1 MAAPPRPGA
10 APPQK
15 PFSEGDGMD
24 IEQNL
29 GQMTPPKERGGFRAL
44 FGSAEGNLGDQ
55 VFRMLTAGF
64 ALLAVLLL
72 AAMALQMARAS
83 LPSMR
88 QFGWKFLTST
98 DWDPVLDAYGALPYI
113 FGTVVSS
120 GLALLLVLPVALGVA
135 IYLAELAPLW
145 VRRPLGIL
153 VELLAAIPSVI
164 YGLWGIFVMSP
175 WLRDHVQPGLQS
187 LLGWTPFFKGTPR
200 GFGMMAGCLVL
211 AIMILPTIAS
221 VSRDVLL
228 AVPGTI
234 REGALALGATR
245 WEMVWKAV
253 LPCARSGILG
263 AVILGLGRA
272 LGETMAVTMVIGNRP
287 DISWSLFAPGH
298 SLASVI
304 ASNYAEASGDLYL
317 STLTELGLILF
328 GVTLLLNVVARLLIW
343 RVGRGPA
350 GARH

>member
-1 MAAPPRPGA
+1 MELERDHGVTAPRKEPGGLLA
-10 APPQK
+10 R
-15 PFSEGDGMD
+15 
-24 IEQNL
+24 L
-29 GQMTPPKERGGFRAL
+29 GG
-44 FGSAEGNLGDQ
+44 AEGNFGDQ
-55 VFRMLTAGF
+55 AFRLLTALF
-64 ALLAVLLL
+64 AGLAMLVL
-72 AAMALQMARAS
+72 AAMAFQMARAS
-83 LPSMR
+83 VPSMKT
-88 QFGWKFLTST
+88 FGWRFITST
-98 DWDPVLDAYGALPYI
+98 EWDPVLDAYGALPYI
-113 FGTVVSS
+113 FGTVASS
-120 GLALLLVLPVALGVA
+120 LVALVVALPVALGVA
-135 IYLAELAPLW
+135 IYLAELAPEW
-145 VRRPLGIL
+145 VRRPMGIL

-175 WLRDHVQPGLQS
+175 WLRDHVQPVLQK
-187 LLGWTPFFKGTPR
+187 LFGWTPFFQGTPR

-228 AVPGTI
+228 AVPNPI

-245 WEMVWKAV
+245 WEMVRKAV

-272 LGETMAVTMVIGNRP
+272 LGETMAVTMVIGNRAE
-287 DISWSLFAPGH
+287 ISWSLFSPGH

-328 GVTLLLNVVARLLIW
+328 GVTLLLNILARLLIW

-350 GARH
+350 GARS

>member
-1 MAAPPRPGA
+1 MELEHDLGANAPRKDPGGLRA
-10 APPQK
+10 W
-15 PFSEGDGMD
+15 
-24 IEQNL
+24 L
-29 GQMTPPKERGGFRAL
+29 GGL
-44 FGSAEGNLGDQ
+44 EGNFGDQ
-55 VFRMLTAGF
+55 AFRLLTAFF
-64 ALLAVLLL
+64 AGLAVLLL
-72 AAMALQMARAS
+72 AAMAFQMARAS
-83 LPSMR
+83 VPSIKA
-88 QFGWKFLTST
+88 FGWRFLVNT
-98 DWDPVLDAYGALPYI
+98 DWDPVLDSYGALPYI
-113 FGTVVSS
+113 FGTLVSS
-120 GLALLLVLPVALGVA
+120 LVALAIVLPVALGVA

-145 VRRPLGIL
+145 VRRPMGIL

-175 WLRDHVQPGLQS
+175 WLRDHVQPLLQK
-187 LLGWTPFFKGTPR
+187 LFGWTPFFKGTPR

-245 WEMVWKAV
+245 WEMVRKAV

-287 DISWSLFAPGH
+287 DISWSLFSPAH
-298 SLASVI
+298 SLASVV

-328 GVTLLLNVVARLLIW
+328 GVTLFLNILARLLIW

-350 GARH
+350 GARS